1 MKSKLKQLTA
11 LVCAV
16 AMAALCLA
24 PGRWT
29 RPTAPSQ

>member
-16 AMAALCLA
+16 AMMAVLCVTLA
-24 PGRWT
+24 PVLH
-29 RPTAPSQ
+29 